1 MNRQSPVSDEALIKA
16 IKKGDRNAA
25 AWLYNRHV
33 DRVHRICYRIVLDSS
48 QVQDCVQEVWLKVFR
63 NIDRFQCSKS
73 FAAWLNSVSAN
84 MAIDYYRKWI
94 KHRNRIDSDKIHA
107 RAVATDENPGDRKL
121 DGALIEQ
128 RIREA
133 LGKISV
139 NQRTAFIL
147 RYFEEMPV
155 GEIAEILG
163 CSEGAVRTHIR
174 RSLLALRA
182 KLAGKLNR

>member
-1 MNRQSPVSDEALIKA
+1 MNRQYPVSDDALIEA

-33 DRVHRICYRIVLDSS
+33 DRVHRICYRIVLDTS

-84 MAIDYYRKWI
+84 TAIDYYRKWI
-94 KHRNRIDSDKIHA
+94 KHRNHIDIDEIHT
-107 RAVATDENPGDRKL
+107 RAVATDGNPVDRKL
-121 DGALIEQ
+121 DGALIQQ
-128 RIREA
+128 RIHEA
-133 LGKISV
+133 LEKISV

-155 GEIAEILG
+155 GEIAETLG
-163 CSEGAVRTHIR
+163 CTEGAVRTHIR
-174 RSLLALRA
+174 RALLALRA
-182 KLAGKLNR
+182 KLAGKLNQ